1 MLLLLGTVGLM
12 GWFVKIKVVL
22 KAFRVV
28 ATVVVV
34 TCVVVVVVVVVV
46 DVVVVVEGCS
56 AACWR
61 FVVLEINGAAVA
73 GSKFGSGVSL
83 PAKRG
88 SVLNS
93 PENKKIKKGIQDW
106 MRGQLCFMT
115 KKRTKF
121 LPVDTAEL

>member
-83 PAKRG
+83 PANRG

-93 PENKKIKKGIQDW
+93 PENKKNENKKRHSGLDERSTLFHDKKKG
-106 MRGQLCFMT
+106 RNSYL
-115 KKRTKF
+115 
-121 LPVDTAEL
+121 